1 VTFNKSG
8 SESGLAGCGSATSMP
23 LLQDSPEGVVWTTL
37 NMPYNGFLVV
47 DPFGRVV
54 ARLTNTVFPAVGDE
68 LETVVWAVLP

>member
-1 VTFNKSG
+1 
-8 SESGLAGCGSATSMP
+8 MP